1 MDKDNLL
8 QKWLNNDLTDAEA
21 AELKAQD
28 DYEFNKKI
36 IESATQF
43 KASEVNTVADFNTF
57 KERYQQ
63 QQQKPAKKVRALYP
77 ILRVAA
83 ILVFAFG
90 IYFTLF
96 LNTTSTI
103 ITLAGEKTTIE
114 LPDASEVSLNALS
127 SIAYTKKDWDS
138 NRTIELSGE
147 AFFKVAKG
155 KKFDVVTED
164 GTVTVLGTQFN
175 VKQRANYFEV
185 VCYEGIVKVVSDT
198 IVRQLTVGD
207 SYRIYDG
214 KFTEKKI
221 AAKAP
226 SWTQNYSS
234 FTAVPIKE
242 VFVELERQ
250 FDIKVSFKNTNENRL
265 FTGGFSHE
273 NLQNA
278 LMTIAE
284 PMNLQYELQATN
296 SVIIYD
302 KQP

>member
-8 QKWLNNDLTDAEA
+8 QKWLNNDLTDAEVN
-21 AELKAQD
+21 ELKAQD

-43 KASEVNTVADFNTF
+43 RASDTYTVADFETF
-57 KERYQQ
+57 RARYQQ
-63 QQQKPAKKVRALYP
+63 HQKPTQKVRKLFP

-83 ILVFAFG
+83 VLAFAVG

-96 LNTTSTI
+96 SNTTTTI
-103 ITLAGEKTTIE
+103 NTLAGEKTTIE

-127 SIAYTKKDWDS
+127 SIAYNKKDWDS

-155 KKFDVVTED
+155 KKFDVVTKD
-164 GTVTVLGTQFN
+164 GTVTVVGTQFN

-198 IVRQLTVGD
+198 IVRQLTIGE
-207 SYRIYDG
+207 SYTIYDG
-214 KFTEKKI
+214 KLTEKTI
-221 AAKAP
+221 ADKAP

-278 LMTIAE
+278 LMTITE
-284 PMNLQYELQATN
+284 PMNLQYERQPTN